1 MKQKTRWPII
11 KHQKTK
17 QNMNR
22 RKTIIATSIV
32 LVIISAG
39 IYFYY
44 GVIFKEARNIASE
57 TPYFRITAKKL
68 IEDYTADPKKADSL
82 YLNKTIEITGK
93 ATKETDS
100 AIVMENT
107 VFCLFKEKLHTK
119 MMDKKTTIKGKCIGY
134 DELFLEVK
142 IDQCSVK

>member
-1 MKQKTRWPII
+1 MKRK
-11 KHQKTK
+11 
-17 QNMNR
+17 
-22 RKTIIATSIV
+22 KTIIVTAV
-32 LVIISAG
+32 LLVMISAS

-57 TPYFRITAKKL
+57 TPDYSVTAKKL
-68 IEDYTADPKKADSL
+68 IEDYNADPKKADAL

-100 AIVMENT
+100 VIVLENT
-107 VFCLFKEKLHTK
+107 VFCLFKEKLK
-119 MMDKKTTIKGKCIGY
+119 DKIIRNNITIKGKCIGY
-134 DELFLEVK
+134 DELFMEVK

>member
-1 MKQKTRWPII
+1 MKRK
-11 KHQKTK
+11 
-17 QNMNR
+17 
-22 RKTIIATSIV
+22 KTIIVTAV
-32 LVIISAG
+32 LLVMISAS

-57 TPYFRITAKKL
+57 APDYSVTAKKL
-68 IEDYTADPKKADSL
+68 IGDYNANPKKADAL

-100 AIVMENT
+100 VIVLENT
-107 VFCLFKEKLHTK
+107 VFCLFKEKLK
-119 MMDKKTTIKGKCIGY
+119 DKIIRNNITIKGKCIGY
-134 DELFLEVK
+134 DELFMEVK

>member
-1 MKQKTRWPII
+1 MKRK
-11 KHQKTK
+11 
-17 QNMNR
+17 
-22 RKTIIATSIV
+22 KTIIVTAV
-32 LVIISAG
+32 LLVMISAS

-57 TPYFRITAKKL
+57 APDYSVTAKKL
-68 IEDYTADPKKADSL
+68 IEDYNADPKQADAL

-100 AIVMENT
+100 VIVLENT
-107 VFCLFKEKLHTK
+107 VFCLFKEKLK
-119 MMDKKTTIKGKCIGY
+119 DKIIRNNITIKGKCIGY
-134 DELFLEVK
+134 DELFMEVK

>member
-1 MKQKTRWPII
+1 MKRK
-11 KHQKTK
+11 
-17 QNMNR
+17 
-22 RKTIIATSIV
+22 KTIIVAAAL
-32 LVIISAG
+32 LVMISAS

-57 TPYFRITAKKL
+57 APDYSVTANKL
-68 IEDYTADPKKADSL
+68 IEDYNANPKKADAL

-100 AIVMENT
+100 VIVLENT
-107 VFCLFKEKLHTK
+107 VFCLFKEKLK
-119 MMDKKTTIKGKCIGY
+119 DKIIRNNITIKGKCIGY
-134 DELFLEVK
+134 DELFMEVK

>member
-1 MKQKTRWPII
+1 MK
-11 KHQKTK
+11 
-17 QNMNR
+17 
-22 RKTIIATSIV
+22 RKKIAIATTV
-32 LVIISAG
+32 LLVMISAS

-57 TPYFRITAKKL
+57 TPDYSITAKKL
-68 IEDYTADPKKADSL
+68 IDDYNADPKKADAL

-100 AIVMENT
+100 VIVLENS
-107 VFCLFKEKLHTK
+107 VFCLFKEKLKDK
-119 MMDKKTTIKGKCIGY
+119 MIRNKITIKGKCIGY
-134 DELFLEVK
+134 DELFMEVK